1 MINALWIPPANVV
14 TVSRLI
20 FWFLIGNIVFKE
32 AWEDIRTWN
41 TVERKYNPVEAR
53 FRWLGFGVI
62 TMEIAISFK
71 FVREAGHLQLEDSP
85 HWFILLFWVVIFSV
99 CIYKYLKLRLNPNR
113 TRKFIEEDQDISSTP
128 RVARRSPRKSSASRR
143 NGRSTTPKGSRRRRS
158 SSKRRSRY

>member
-20 FWFLIGNIVFKE
+20 FWFSIGNIVFKE

-62 TMEIAISFK
+62 TMEIAITFK
-71 FVREAGHLQLEDSP
+71 FVREAGHL
-85 HWFILLFWVVIFSV
+85 
-99 CIYKYLKLRLNPNR
+99 
-113 TRKFIEEDQDISSTP
+113 
-128 RVARRSPRKSSASRR
+128 
-143 NGRSTTPKGSRRRRS
+143 
-158 SSKRRSRY
+158 